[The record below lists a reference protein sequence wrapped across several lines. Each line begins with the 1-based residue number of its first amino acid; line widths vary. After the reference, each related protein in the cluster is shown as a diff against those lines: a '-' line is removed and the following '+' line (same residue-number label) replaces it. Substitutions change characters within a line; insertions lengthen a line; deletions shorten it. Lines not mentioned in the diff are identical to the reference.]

1 MTRKELSELV
11 RECILE
17 IYDGKELSP
26 IDKKIIDRY
35 KIEIGPSLSKL
46 NEMYTDIE
54 ETLNFTLKTLKDPNT
69 SDEQWDK
76 EYNLLELLKND
87 LLKPMLDSGYRT
99 EQVSKL
105 IDDIENTLE
114 GN

>member
-46 NEMYTDIE
+46 NEIYTDIE
-54 ETLNFTLKTLKDPNT
+54 SSLNFTIKTLKDTNT
-69 SDEQWDK
+69 SDVQWDR
-76 EYNLLELLKND
+76 EYNLLEALKND
-87 LLKPMLDSGYRT
+87 LLKPMLDNGYKT
-99 EQVSKL
+99 AQVSKL
-105 IDDIENTLE
+105 INDIENVLE
-114 GN
+114 GK

>member
-1 MTRKELSELV
+1 MKKNALKNLIKEVLSE
-11 RECILE
+11 
-17 IYDGKELSP
+17 IYNEKELSP
-26 IDKKIIDRY
+26 IDKKITDQY

-46 NEMYTDIE
+46 NEIYTDIE
-54 ETLNFTLKTLKDPNT
+54 ETLNFSLKTLKDPNT

>member
-46 NEMYTDIE
+46 NEIYTDIE
-54 ETLNFTLKTLKDPNT
+54 STLNFAIKVLKDPKT
-69 SDEQWDK
+69 SDVQWDR
-76 EYNLLELLKND
+76 EYNLLEVFKND
-87 LLKPMLDSGYRT
+87 LLKPMLDNGYKT
-99 EQVSKL
+99 AQVSKL
-105 IDDIENTLE
+105 INDIENVLE
-114 GN
+114 GK

>member
-1 MTRKELSELV
+1 
-11 RECILE
+11 
-17 IYDGKELSP
+17 
-26 IDKKIIDRY
+26 
-35 KIEIGPSLSKL
+35 
-46 NEMYTDIE
+46 
-54 ETLNFTLKTLKDPNT
+54 LKTLKDPNT
-69 SDEQWDK
+69 SDVQWDR
-76 EYNLLELLKND
+76 EYNLLEVFKND

>member
-1 MTRKELSELV
+1 MTKKELSELV

-17 IYDGKELSP
+17 IYNEKELSP

-35 KIEIGPSLSKL
+35 KTEIGPSLSKL
-46 NEMYTDIE
+46 HEIYTDIE
-54 ETLNFTLKTLKDPNT
+54 SSLNFTMKTLKDPNT
-69 SDEQWDK
+69 SDVQWDR
-76 EYNLLELLKND
+76 EYNLLELFKND

-105 IDDIENTLE
+105 INDIENTLE

>member
-46 NEMYTDIE
+46 NEIYTDIE
-54 ETLNFTLKTLKDPNT
+54 SSLNFTIKTLKDPNT
-69 SDEQWDK
+69 SDVQWDR
-76 EYNLLELLKND
+76 EYNLLEALKND
-87 LLKPMLDSGYRT
+87 LLKPMLDNGYKT
-99 EQVSKL
+99 AQVSKL
-105 IDDIENTLE
+105 INDIENVLE
-114 GN
+114 GK

>member
-46 NEMYTDIE
+46 NEIYTDIE
-54 ETLNFTLKTLKDPNT
+54 SSLNFTIKTLQDPNT
-69 SDEQWDK
+69 SDVQWDR
-76 EYNLLELLKND
+76 EYNLLEALKND
-87 LLKPMLDSGYRT
+87 LLKPMLDNGYKT
-99 EQVSKL
+99 AQVSKL
-105 IDDIENTLE
+105 INDIENVLE
-114 GN
+114 GK